1 MSKHTT
7 ARAALKARTEFAILE
22 AAGID
27 SRDVGKVLNRAAP
40 TLNNPSPE
48 DVDRIVVPDNAADLE
63 VMMNDQAKMR
73 GVMANPLALKTFI
86 KNYAKVSND
95 ANPDVRE
102 TVRNETQSF
111 LIQYLKEHG
120 DTRGAGLNLDTAQ
133 LRAKHGTGNTV
144 YNRRALGTQL
154 DGIFEDSSEFL
165 TAISPKAGGYNT
177 AEARSARDRHQEIV
191 NAFSSGAPADGGF
204 LIPET
209 LRAQLLSVALET
221 AIVRPRATVI
231 PMETLRVPMPI
242 IDSTTNNGSVF
253 GGIIC
258 YWGEEGGPLT
268 ESSAKFGRVVLDAKK
283 LTGYA
288 AIPNELM
295 ADASAM
301 GGFFNARFPQAMSF
315 FEDRAFMKGT
325 GVGEP
330 LGWLNCD
337 AAIIAAAI
345 GGQGA
350 NTIAYENLVA
360 MFSRMLPTS
369 LNTAVW
375 IASID
380 TLPQL
385 ATMALSVGTGGAP
398 VWLGGGSP
406 VGGAAAASPMSIL
419 GRPVF
424 FTEKASTLGTTGDIS
439 FVDLS
444 YYLIGDRQA
453 MSVDESPHYLFG
465 NDKVAFRVI
474 ERVDGRP
481 WLQSAI
487 TPENGGPTLSPFVQ
501 LSSTRT

>member
-1 MSKHTT
+1 MSKYST
-7 ARAALKARTEFAILE
+7 ARAALKSRTEIAILE
-22 AAGID
+22 AAGVD
-27 SRDVGKVLNRAAP
+27 PREAGKVLNRAAP
-40 TLNNPSPE
+40 PTLNPNPD
-48 DVDRIVVPDNAADLE
+48 DVDRITVPDNAADLE
-63 VMMNDQAKMR
+63 AMMADPAQMR
-73 GVMANPLALKTFI
+73 GVMGNPLALKTFI
-86 KNYAKVSND
+86 KNYVKASNE
-95 ANPDVRE
+95 ANPDIRE
-102 TVRNETQSF
+102 TVRNETQRF
-111 LIQYLKEHG
+111 MIEYLKEHG
-120 DTRGAGLNLDTAQ
+120 DTRGSKLNLDTEA
-133 LRAKHGTGNTV
+133 LRAKHGAGNTV

-154 DGIFEDSSEFL
+154 DGVFEDSTAFL
-165 TAISPKAGGYNT
+165 TAMSPKSGGYNS
-177 AEARSARDRHQEIV
+177 AEARAARGRHQEITD
-191 NAFSSGAPADGGF
+191 AFGSTAPADGGF

-221 AIVRPRATVI
+221 SIVRPRATVI
-231 PMETLRVPMPI
+231 PMETLRVPMPL
-242 IDSTTNNGSVF
+242 IDSVTNSGSVF

-258 YWGEEGGPLT
+258 YWGEEGATLT

-283 LTGYA
+283 LTGFA
-288 AIPNELM
+288 GIPNELM

-301 GGFFNARFPQAMSF
+301 AGFFNAKFPQALAF
-315 FEDRAFMKGT
+315 FEDRAFMKGS

-330 LGWLNCD
+330 LGWINCN

-345 GGQGA
+345 AGQGA
-350 NTIAYENLVA
+350 NTIAYENIVA

-369 LNTAVW
+369 MNTAVW

-398 VWLGGGSP
+398 VWLGGNSA

-419 GRPVF
+419 GRPVI
-424 FTEKASTLGTTGDIS
+424 FTEKGSTLGTTGDIS

-465 NDKVAFRVI
+465 NDKVAFRII